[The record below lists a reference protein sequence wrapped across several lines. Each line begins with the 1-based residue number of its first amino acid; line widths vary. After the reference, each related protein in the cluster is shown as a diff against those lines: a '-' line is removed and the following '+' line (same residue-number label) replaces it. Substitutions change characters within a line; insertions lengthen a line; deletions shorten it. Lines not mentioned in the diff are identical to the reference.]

1 VAAVAIVL
9 GCVLAPVSVLAVGIA
24 NQVSNT
30 DRYVA
35 NVTPLISEPSIQAAL
50 SAKITAEIT
59 SRVDIKA
66 YTADAS
72 AELAKANL
80 PRLSNLVATFSGP
93 IANGINGF
101 IGTAVARI
109 VASPAMATLWV
120 QGNRVA
126 HAGLVRVLS
135 GQGNGTFSVVNGEV
149 VLSLAPMITEVK
161 DRLSARGLTIV
172 DKIPPVNA
180 TFPLFAAP
188 NLQKAQHGYRLL
200 LTLKWVLPILS
211 IALLVGGILVARVRR
226 HALIGAALGFAASM
240 LVLAAGL
247 AIARTIYLNSV
258 PATTLPADAAAAL
271 YDTLVRFLREALRVL
286 LVIGLVIAVGAFL
299 TGPSG
304 AAVRTR
310 RAVTSSIGRLR
321 ARGEEAGMNTGPVGE
336 WTAAH
341 KRILRVAAVG
351 LVALIFVFAGQ
362 PTLALTIW
370 LVIILLLALGIIEL
384 VGGGGRPT
392 ASAAAPDQ

>member
-9 GCVLAPVSVLAVGIA
+9 GCVLAPVSVLAIGIA

-35 NVTPLISEPSIQAAL
+35 NVTPLISEPAIQQAL

-59 SRVDIKA
+59 SRVDIKTL
-66 YTADAS
+66 TAQAS
-72 AELAKANL
+72 DELAKANM
-80 PRLSNLVATFSGP
+80 PRLSNLIGTFEGP
-93 IANGINGF
+93 IANGVNGF

-135 GQGNGTFSVVNGEV
+135 GQGSGTFSVVNGEV
-149 VLSLAPMITEVK
+149 VLSLGPMITEVK
-161 DRLSARGLTIV
+161 NRLIDRGLTIV

-247 AIARTIYLNSV
+247 TIARSVYLNSV
-258 PATTLPADAAAAL
+258 PQATLPPDAAAAL
-271 YDTLVRFLREALRVL
+271 FDTLVRFLRQALRVL
-286 LVIGLVIAVGAFL
+286 LIVGLVIAAGAFL
-299 TGPSG
+299 TGPSA

-321 ARGEEAGMNTGPVGE
+321 ARGEEAGLNTGPVGE
-336 WTAAH
+336 WTGAH

-384 VGGGGRPT
+384 VGGRPA